1 MPFRSLAMMYTN
13 GIGKRQRHWTPA
25 FAGVTLFEVIAL
37 KMLGLTIVDLFDL
50 IIVDPFDLIIVGLFG
65 LIIADLFDRIVSD
78 LFGLITLLI
87 CLKSISP
94 FERMTLLFERT
105 TLKLSSRRR
114 PGSSVFRISPVNA

>member
-50 IIVDPFDLIIVGLFG
+50 IIVDPFDLIVVG
-65 LIIADLFDRIVSD
+65 

-94 FERMTLLFERT
+94 FERVTLLFERT

>member
-50 IIVDPFDLIIVGLFG
+50 IIVDPFDLIIV
-65 LIIADLFDRIVSD
+65 DLFDRIVSD

-114 PGSSVFRISPVNA
+114 PGSSVFRISPVNALNAAHP